1 MPGIFGS
8 GNAEFGSTS
17 KVKKTPQTEHH
28 VSMLFSFTLTVF
40 PKLNL
45 SLKLYYETVLDFV
58 VVVVFVFRS
67 VF

>member
-28 VSMLFSFTLTVF
+28 VPICYSRYSHGFSE
-40 PKLNL
+40 N
-45 SLKLYYETVLDFV
+45 E
-58 VVVVFVFRS
+58 S
-67 VF
+67 VFKALVRNRSRFCVLYLEVFLN